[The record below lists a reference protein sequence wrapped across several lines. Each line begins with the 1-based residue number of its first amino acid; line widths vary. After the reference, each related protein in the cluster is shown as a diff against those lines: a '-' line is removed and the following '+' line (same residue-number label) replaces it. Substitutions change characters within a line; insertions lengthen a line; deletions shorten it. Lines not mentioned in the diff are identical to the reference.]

1 MSLNPYNI
9 NELKKSF
16 DYLVQRNYEVQEDIR
31 ITLGSEDYWK
41 AVKTINKFINEIDKF
56 IKLALDMAQEF
67 RKTAH
72 FENNNICL
80 KAEKMA
86 KKIKTTHLEVEK
98 NILKKHIKENK
109 SKFKLSLLKSTS
121 QNILGIVLTS
131 E

>member
-16 DYLVQRNYEVQEDIR
+16 DYLVQRNHEVQEDIR
-31 ITLGSEDYWK
+31 ITLGSEDYLK
-41 AVKTINKFINEIDKF
+41 AVKTIDKFIKEIDKF

-67 RKTAH
+67 RKTANY
-72 FENNNICL
+72 ENKNICL

-86 KKIKTTHLEVEK
+86 KKIKIAHLEVEK
-98 NILKKHIKENK
+98 NMLKKHIKENK

-121 QNILGIVLTS
+121 QNILGILVTS
-131 E
+131 K